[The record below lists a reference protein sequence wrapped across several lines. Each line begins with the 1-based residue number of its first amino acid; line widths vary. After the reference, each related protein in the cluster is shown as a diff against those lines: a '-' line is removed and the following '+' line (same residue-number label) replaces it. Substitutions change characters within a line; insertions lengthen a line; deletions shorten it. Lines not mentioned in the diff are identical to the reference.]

1 LEPLTFH
8 LGGHGT
14 TFNSNHFLNIGCIRE
29 AAALIKSFNRP
40 KMDAIHYNRKSGSH
54 VGQNKC
60 QRSEDII
67 SASNASK
74 NLISNTGDECSVV
87 GSFAGDDVQFIVP
100 KEISGKVEEMPY
112 GKQISFDNAHQPSVM
127 FPTYLDKFNGEISE
141 MAIPNGTAFVDIRVP
156 LSCIRVDAH

>member
-1 LEPLTFH
+1 
-8 LGGHGT
+8 
-14 TFNSNHFLNIGCIRE
+14 
-29 AAALIKSFNRP
+29 
-40 KMDAIHYNRKSGSH
+40 MDAIHYNRKSGSH